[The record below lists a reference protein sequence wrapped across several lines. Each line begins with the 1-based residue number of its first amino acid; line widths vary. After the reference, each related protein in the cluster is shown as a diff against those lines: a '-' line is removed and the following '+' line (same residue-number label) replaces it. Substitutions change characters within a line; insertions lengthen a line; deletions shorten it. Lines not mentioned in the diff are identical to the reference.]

1 MVSASY
7 PVILADA
14 VGRHREAL
22 PTLQELAE
30 LLQAPLVSV
39 GTRFNLASNHPLNLS
54 GAREEV
60 LGKADVLLALDV
72 FDLTGS
78 VGPGIS
84 PERNEREFIRPGTRI
99 IHISLWDLLQHSLVS
114 DYERLFPVDV
124 PITADTSVALPLL
137 VDACR
142 QALDRDV
149 SGRGRI
155 AGRGGSI
162 RELRETASSRQEAA
176 SRRGWDSAPISLDR
190 LSADLRNAMQEIEAP
205 WTFVNGAARGWDVTE
220 YEQVVAAGR
229 GSGLGQ
235 AAGAA
240 VGSTIA
246 YRDAG
251 RLCINLIGDGDLLYT
266 PGALWTASHLRLP
279 LLTIVNNN
287 RSYGNDEGHQE
298 HLARL
303 RGRPVENKGVGIFLE
318 DPDAD
323 FVHIAQGYGVEG
335 FGPVLDPS
343 ELHAVLQRAVE
354 TVVKEQRPVLVDVR
368 TPRRGG

>member
-1 MVSASY
+1 
-7 PVILADA
+7 
-14 VGRHREAL
+14 
-22 PTLQELAE
+22 
-30 LLQAPLVSV
+30 
-39 GTRFNLASNHPLNLS
+39 
-54 GAREEV
+54 
-60 LGKADVLLALDV
+60 
-72 FDLTGS
+72 
-78 VGPGIS
+78 
-84 PERNEREFIRPGTRI
+84 
-99 IHISLWDLLQHSLVS
+99 
-114 DYERLFPVDV
+114 VDV
-124 PITADTSVALPLL
+124 PITADTSIALPLL

-142 QALDRDV
+142 RALDRDV
-149 SGRGRI
+149 SSKRRI
-155 AGRGGSI
+155 ENRRGSI
-162 RELRETASSRQEAA
+162 RDLHDITNSRQEAA
-176 SRRGWDSAPISLDR
+176 SHRGWDAVPISLDR
-190 LSADLRNAMQEIEAP
+190 LSADLRNVVQELDVP

-220 YEQVVAAGR
+220 PEQVVAAGR
-229 GSGLGQ
+229 GAGLGQ

-298 HLARL
+298 HIARL

-335 FGPVLDPS
+335 FGPVLEPS
-343 ELHAVLQRAVE
+343 ELHAVLLKAVQ
-354 TVVKEQRPVLVDVR
+354 TVVKEQRPVLVEVR
-368 TPRRGG
+368 TQRRGG